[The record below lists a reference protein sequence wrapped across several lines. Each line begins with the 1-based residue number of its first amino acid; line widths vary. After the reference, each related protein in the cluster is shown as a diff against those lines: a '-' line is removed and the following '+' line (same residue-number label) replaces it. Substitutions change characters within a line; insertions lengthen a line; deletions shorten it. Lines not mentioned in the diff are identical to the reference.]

1 MRLRSKHSCGWSST
15 RNDQIIW
22 VLPSVVLVLVA
33 LCTVL
38 IKVRSVNNNVHLSMI
53 FYAHIEHISTQTT
66 HTKHHMER
74 ETTPTTTTQHHPM
87 HMNKKHNEFKC
98 VQH

>member
-1 MRLRSKHSCGWSST
+1 
-15 RNDQIIW
+15 
-22 VLPSVVLVLVA
+22 
-33 LCTVL
+33 
-38 IKVRSVNNNVHLSMI
+38 MI